1 MTAPRCPYC
10 GVASLFLDPFLLS
23 RMRVGVWGTSTLF
36 VQVDFS
42 KAGPGRWNMAGEP
55 PFFRQRAER
64 SGTSPLRH
72 LLQLEGCL
80 QRTARRRAPCG
91 GCQNISRLPQAT
103 EYQEYL
109 AGENERAQLLMA
121 TVPLIEAEPPVAS
134 SANVASAYFSND
146 TPCSEYELR
155 RKSSLREHAGTDRS
169 DVCPSFTIWFSLRC
183 HCAIAPSI
191 LLTFGCLS

>member
-1 MTAPRCPYC
+1 MLALNFHRLVSIFTCIPTHPPGGSSKQLTHGSQHRSHGMTPSRCPNC
-10 GVASLFLDPFLLS
+10 GFASLFLYPFLLS
-23 RMRVGVWGTSTLF
+23 RTRVGVWDTSTLF

-42 KAGPGRWNMAGEP
+42 KAGRWNMAGEP

-109 AGENERAQLLMA
+109 AG
-121 TVPLIEAEPPVAS
+121 AE
-134 SANVASAYFSND
+134 
-146 TPCSEYELR
+146 
-155 RKSSLREHAGTDRS
+155 
-169 DVCPSFTIWFSLRC
+169 
-183 HCAIAPSI
+183 
-191 LLTFGCLS
+191 

>member
-1 MTAPRCPYC
+1 MLALNFHRLVSIFTCIPTHPPGGSSKQPTHGSQHRSHGMTPSRCPNC
-10 GVASLFLDPFLLS
+10 GFASLFLYPFLLS
-23 RMRVGVWGTSTLF
+23 RMRVGVWDTSTLF

-42 KAGPGRWNMAGEP
+42 KAGRWNMAGEP

-103 EYQEYL
+103 EYQKYL
-109 AGENERAQLLMA
+109 AGTESGA
-121 TVPLIEAEPPVAS
+121 
-134 SANVASAYFSND
+134 
-146 TPCSEYELR
+146 C
-155 RKSSLREHAGTDRS
+155 
-169 DVCPSFTIWFSLRC
+169 
-183 HCAIAPSI
+183 
-191 LLTFGCLS
+191 

>member
-1 MTAPRCPYC
+1 LEGLLEGAHGRAPRKGSVHRTQSSGCAHGDCFDAALAVSFRCSRWTKVFTKQCLALGVALWVPRSRWLLDWWREQQTAYPWIATPVATPSRCPNC
-10 GVASLFLDPFLLS
+10 GFASLFLYPSLLS
-23 RMRVGVWGTSTLF
+23 RMRVGVWDTSTLF
-36 VQVDFS
+36 VQVDLS
-42 KAGPGRWNMAGEP
+42 KAQGDGTWRANP

-109 AGENERAQLLMA
+109 AGTE
-121 TVPLIEAEPPVAS
+121 S
-134 SANVASAYFSND
+134 
-146 TPCSEYELR
+146 
-155 RKSSLREHAGTDRS
+155 
-169 DVCPSFTIWFSLRC
+169 
-183 HCAIAPSI
+183 
-191 LLTFGCLS
+191 

>member
-1 MTAPRCPYC
+1 MTPSRCPNC
-10 GVASLFLDPFLLS
+10 GFASLFLYPSLLS
-23 RMRVGVWGTSTLF
+23 RMRVGVWDTSTLF
-36 VQVDFS
+36 VQVDLS
-42 KAGPGRWNMAGEP
+42 KAGRWNMAGEP

-109 AGENERAQLLMA
+109 AGSETVTSSGPLSKKSEKSPDGGGQARTHRTSQVRPVQPAPPVRTTCARPNRARRASVSCVVHARQVARPVSSRRAARA
-121 TVPLIEAEPPVAS
+121 TEPP
-134 SANVASAYFSND
+134 
-146 TPCSEYELR
+146 
-155 RKSSLREHAGTDRS
+155 
-169 DVCPSFTIWFSLRC
+169 
-183 HCAIAPSI
+183 IARNC
-191 LLTFGCLS
+191 GVR

>member
-1 MTAPRCPYC
+1 MTPSRCPNC
-10 GVASLFLDPFLLS
+10 GFASLFLDPFLLS
-23 RMRVGVWGTSTLF
+23 RMRVGVWDTSTLF

-42 KAGPGRWNMAGEP
+42 KAGRWNMAGEP

-109 AGENERAQLLMA
+109 AGTELEFRLSKQAFCDKSTRWDSIYPRRISQLRIVEFQRADGMA
-121 TVPLIEAEPPVAS
+121 
-134 SANVASAYFSND
+134 
-146 TPCSEYELR
+146 
-155 RKSSLREHAGTDRS
+155 G
-169 DVCPSFTIWFSLRC
+169 
-183 HCAIAPSI
+183 
-191 LLTFGCLS
+191 